1 MEAYG
6 MNLKDDEIDKLL
18 EEISDEI
25 DKLLE
30 EISEG

>member
-1 MEAYG
+1 

>member
-1 MEAYG
+1 
-6 MNLKDDEIDKLL
+6 MNLKDNEIDKLL

-30 EISEG
+30 EISKG